1 MADTYQVISAG
12 LLNLPWM
19 QLRRVSVS
27 VYIIFLA
34 LWAGEMPHAAV
45 AISVNNT
52 LDVLQVIGTR
62 WKSAGMVA
70 KTVEQLADRSGL
82 TISARRPPVDV
93 SVPSLAS
100 CSETVGML
108 L

>member
-1 MADTYQVISAG
+1 
-12 LLNLPWM
+12 M

-34 LWAGEMPHAAV
+34 LWAGEMPHAAA

-62 WKSAGMVA
+62 WKSAGIVA
-70 KTVEQLADRSGL
+70 GTVQQLAEKSGL
-82 TISARRPPVDV
+82 AIGERRPPPKDV
-93 SVPSLAS
+93 SFSLLA
-100 CSETVGML
+100 VGSS
-108 L
+108 